1 MDSKSW
7 GKVFREIREMKNL
20 SLAKVAGR
28 LWNSPNLITSKQQVS
43 RFELGKSD
51 ITLTKI
57 YELVE
62 NMGLSFEEYLYHVRN
77 YEIPSGR
84 ALLKNLD
91 DYKSLVI
98 CLKLKMFIRNY
109 RWDL

>member
-1 MDSKSW
+1 MRKIYGLKIMGKS
-7 GKVFREIREMKNL
+7 FREIREMKNL
-20 SLAKVAGR
+20 SLSKVAGDYE
-28 LWNSPNLITSKQQVS
+28 NSPNFITSKQQVS

-57 YELVE
+57 YDLVE

-77 YEIPSGR
+77 YDLPSGR

-91 DYKSLVI
+91 DYKDLII
-98 CLKLKMFIRNY
+98 CLKLKKFIKN
-109 RWDL
+109 

>member
-7 GKVFREIREMKNL
+7 GRVFREIREMKNL
-20 SLAKVAGR
+20 SLSKVAGDYE
-28 LWNSPNLITSKQQVS
+28 NSPNFITSKQQVS

-57 YELVE
+57 YDLVE

-77 YEIPSGR
+77 YDLPSGR

-91 DYKSLVI
+91 DYKDLII
-98 CLKLKMFIRNY
+98 CLKLKKFIKN
-109 RWDL
+109 